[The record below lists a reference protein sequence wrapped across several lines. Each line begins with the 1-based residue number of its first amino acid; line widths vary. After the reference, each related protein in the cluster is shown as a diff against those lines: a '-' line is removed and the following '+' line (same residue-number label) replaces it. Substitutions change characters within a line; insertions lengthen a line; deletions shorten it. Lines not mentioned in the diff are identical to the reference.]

1 VALGALFTLIVGF
14 LGGVVGAVAI
24 DFVRTPLREF
34 FALRTEI
41 RDVTLRLANI
51 PPPDPT
57 WKVPTYSE
65 EAIERLLRPSREA
78 EAKLRSLG
86 SRMIA
91 FGDTEWIA
99 VEIVRYLG
107 FDPSQAG
114 YGLIGL
120 SNSLAQYGDERATH
134 RASIN
139 KALRFPD

>member
-1 VALGALFTLIVGF
+1 LGTLFTLIVGF
-14 LGGVVGAVAI
+14 LGGVFGAVAI

-34 FALRTEI
+34 FTRRTEI
-41 RDVTLRLANI
+41 RDAMLRLANV

-57 WKVPTYSE
+57 WTAPTYSD
-65 EAIERLLRPSREA
+65 EAIDRLLRPSREA
-78 EAKLRSLG
+78 EATLRSLG

-107 FDPSQAG
+107 FDPLKAG

-120 SNSLAQYGDERATH
+120 SNSLAQYGEERATH

-139 KALRFPD
+139 KALRFRD